1 MKKLVQL
8 PFLFR
13 VVAGLELVYAALAI
27 LTPPQSVFALTG
39 WVLTAD
45 GLWIVKLLGFA
56 LLSQAWVAWTL
67 RDVPHLGVARALALY
82 QIGSATADWVMWLM
96 LADQGVFSTVAGRIG
111 VIVSIPTH
119 YAVGVLL
126 LVGIRAASRAA
137 SRSAPGSASGIEGI
151 PARA

>member
-1 MKKLVQL
+1 MNKLIQL

-13 VVAGLELVYAALAI
+13 VVAGIELVYASLAI
-27 LTPPQSVFALTG
+27 LTPPKAVFALTG

-67 RDVPHLGVARALALY
+67 RDAPHLGVARALALY
-82 QIGSATADWVMWLM
+82 QVGSATADWVMWMM

-119 YAVGVLL
+119 YAVGILL
-126 LVGIRAASRAA
+126 LAGIRAAARA
-137 SRSAPGSASGIEGI
+137 SWRRLPGVEGI